1 MLTFLP
7 PRAYTIYIFYKQPIR
22 ARLFLRLC
30 KISELVTV
38 VSLLL
43 LGFADSSMMPVKKVD

>member
-7 PRAYTIYIFYKQPIR
+7 PRAYVIYIFYKQPIR

-30 KISELVTV
+30 KISELVIV
-38 VSLLL
+38 VALLL